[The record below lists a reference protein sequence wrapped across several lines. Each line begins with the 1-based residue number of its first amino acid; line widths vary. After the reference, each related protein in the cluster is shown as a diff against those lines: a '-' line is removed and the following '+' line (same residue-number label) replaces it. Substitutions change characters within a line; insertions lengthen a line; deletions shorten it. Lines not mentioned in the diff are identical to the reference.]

1 MLVAFQ
7 VPYVYNYITKL
18 RRRREEIMKMYAILD
33 KAKPHI
39 YEYIN
44 KNVNVRLCK
53 ILNRVQKRK
62 SPKVVH
68 RLLCNFDTTLH
79 VITRVFLYTY

>member
-1 MLVAFQ
+1 M
-7 VPYVYNYITKL
+7 YI
-18 RRRREEIMKMYAILD
+18 
-33 KAKPHI
+33 
-39 YEYIN
+39 YIN

-79 VITRVFLYTY
+79 VITRVFLYIY